1 MSPSSSAVSTAIRE
15 LDELIS
21 TETVRAR
28 HISLVRIR
36 AALADSIR
44 SLEELDGLDGDE

>member
-1 MSPSSSAVSTAIRE
+1 MSPSSSAVSSAIRE
-15 LDELIS
+15 LDELIN

-36 AALADSIR
+36 AALTSGPDGGEEDADG
-44 SLEELDGLDGDE
+44 E